1 MSKRNFLLLISV
13 LIGIAAGL
21 ASTLLKWWV
30 HFWEELLIGI
40 NEDFSFEYLYLLF
53 PVIGIA
59 LTILFVRFMNHGH
72 LGKGISSIMH
82 AISHKSSILPR
93 DMTYSHLVTSGLTVG
108 FGGSVGLE

>member
-59 LTILFVRFMNHGH
+59 LTI
-72 LGKGISSIMH
+72 
-82 AISHKSSILPR
+82 
-93 DMTYSHLVTSGLTVG
+93 
-108 FGGSVGLE
+108 